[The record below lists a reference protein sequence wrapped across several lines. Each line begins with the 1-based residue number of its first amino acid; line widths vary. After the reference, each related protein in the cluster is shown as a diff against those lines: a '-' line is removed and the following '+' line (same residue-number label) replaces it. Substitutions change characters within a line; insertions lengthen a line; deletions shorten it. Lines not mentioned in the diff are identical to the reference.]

1 MDEIR
6 LNMKNHHDSLAALI
20 GFVLLL
26 WLPVA
31 PAQTLPPLAK
41 QLNPAE
47 TTLEERQIFHR
58 IVFSIE
64 GPQG

>member
-41 QLNPAE
+41 KD
-47 TTLEERQIFHR
+47 RSFI
-58 IVFSIE
+58 
-64 GPQG
+64 G